1 MDPGKEP
8 FVLSLIHLPLILVLQ
23 IFSRMSVA
31 AVHVLGRLLQTL
43 AIAAL
48 ILFLLSFYKRH
59 SLEISERQ
67 IGSESLPKNG
77 GCGPGLLNISC
88 HSITAPA
95 QNGGPRNK
103 GSVYSR
109 VLVVPCMKE
118 DEVVWIKQELP
129 EIAKAVYVV
138 NDSTAFMRPPKNK
151 GHEVMV
157 YLTYIID
164 NYASLPDVSIFMHA
178 HRWTHHNDGLLD
190 NDAVEMISRLSDN
203 HVIRRGY
210 VNLRC
215 EWDPGCPE
223 WLHPVHSQ
231 ASLGKQEEAVLSRC
245 WRELFPSDPVPPFLS
260 QPCCA
265 QFALSKERILSIPLS
280 RYIFYRDWVLTTPL
294 SDYISGRI
302 WEYLWQYM
310 FSGEYANCP
319 LEHVCYCDGFGICF
333 GGETQYQ
340 GFVEL
345 KMEMEKMEMKLDDLN
360 PKANREK
367 QLIRDYWQGPR
378 ITPFS
383 NLQPAYLSDQ
393 IQAMKKELK
402 SRKMDALER
411 GEFAQNRAEECGRPW
426 KQGDG
431 F

>member
-1 MDPGKEP
+1 MDQGKKSLT
-8 FVLSLIHLPLILVLQ
+8 LSLPQTPLIRVLQ
-23 IFSRMSVA
+23 ISPRMSVA
-31 AVHVLGRLLQTL
+31 AVHVLVRLLQTL

-67 IGSESLPKNG
+67 ISSASLPKISS
-77 GCGPGLLNISC
+77 CGHRLLNTSC
-88 HSITAPA
+88 HSIPAPA
-95 QNGGPRNK
+95 QKGGSRNE

-109 VLVVPCMKE
+109 ILVVSCMKE
-118 DEVVWIKQELP
+118 DEVVWIKEELP

-138 NDSTAFMRPPKNK
+138 NDSTAFMHPPKNK

-164 NYASLPDVSIFMHA
+164 NYASLPNVSIFMHA

-190 NDAVEMISRLSDN
+190 NDAVEMISRLSDK

-223 WLHPVHSQ
+223 WLHPVYSQ

-245 WRELFPSDPVPPFLS
+245 WGELFPSDPVPPFLS

-265 QFALSKERILSIPLS
+265 QFAVSKERILSIPMS
-280 RYIFYRDWVLTTPL
+280 RYMFYRDWVLTTPL

-319 LEHVCYCDGFGICF
+319 LEHACYCDGFGICF

-345 KMEMEKMEMKLDDLN
+345 KMEMEKMEMKLDDL
-360 PKANREK
+360 KTGANSEK
-367 QLIRDYWQGPR
+367 QLIRHRYGTR
-378 ITPFS
+378 ITSF
-383 NLQPAYLSDQ
+383 NDFQPAYLSDQ
-393 IQAMKKELK
+393 VQAMKKELK

-411 GEFAQNRAEECGRPW
+411 GEYARNRAEECGRPW

>member
-1 MDPGKEP
+1 MWIKVKDLQY
-8 FVLSLIHLPLILVLQ
+8 FHLQTPLIRVQQ
-23 IFSRMSVA
+23 IFSRISVA
-31 AVHVLGRLLQTL
+31 AMHVLGRLLQTL

-48 ILFLLSFYKRH
+48 ILFLLSFYKHH
-59 SLEISERQ
+59 SLEINEHQ
-67 IGSESLPKNG
+67 ISSGSLPKNS
-77 GCGPGLLNISC
+77 GCGHGLLNTSC
-88 HSITAPA
+88 YPIPAPA
-95 QNGGPRNK
+95 QNDGPWNE
-103 GSVYSR
+103 GSEYSR

-138 NDSTAFMRPPKNK
+138 NDSTAFIHPPKNK

-164 NYASLPDVSIFMHA
+164 NYASLPNVSIFMHA
-178 HRWTHHNDGLLD
+178 HRWAHHNDGLLD
-190 NDAVEMISRLSDN
+190 NDAVQMISRLSDN

-223 WLHPVHSQ
+223 WLHPVNFQ
-231 ASLGKQEEAVLSRC
+231 ASLGKQEEAVLSSC

-265 QFALSKERILSIPLS
+265 QFAVSKERILSIPMS
-280 RYIFYRDWVLTTPL
+280 RYMFYRDWMLTTPL

-333 GGETQYQ
+333 GGEIQYQ
-340 GFVEL
+340 GFIEL
-345 KMEMEKMEMKLDDLN
+345 KMEMEKMEMKLDDLDTG
-360 PKANREK
+360 ANREK
-367 QLIRDYWQGPR
+367 QLIRDWHGTR
-378 ITPFS
+378 ITSFS
-383 NLQPAYLSDQ
+383 DLQPTYLSDQ
-393 IQAMKKELK
+393 VQAMKKELK
-402 SRKMDALER
+402 SRKIDALER
-411 GEFAQNRAEECGRPW
+411 GEYAQNRAEECGRPW

>member
-1 MDPGKEP
+1 
-8 FVLSLIHLPLILVLQ
+8 
-23 IFSRMSVA
+23 MSVA

-43 AIAAL
+43 AIAAF
-48 ILFLLSFYKRH
+48 ILFLLSFY
-59 SLEISERQ
+59 ERQ
-67 IGSESLPKNG
+67 SLDINERQLSSGGGSLPKNS
-77 GCGPGLLNISC
+77 GCGHGLLNISC
-88 HSITAPA
+88 HSIPAPA
-95 QNGGPRNK
+95 QNGGPRNE

-129 EIAKAVYVV
+129 DIAKAVYVV
-138 NDSTAFMRPPKNK
+138 NDSTAFMHPPKNK

-164 NYASLPDVSIFMHA
+164 NYASLPNVSIFMHA
-178 HRWTHHNDGLLD
+178 HRWTHHNDGLLG

-231 ASLGKQEEAVLSRC
+231 ASLGKQEEEVLSRC
-245 WRELFPSDPVPPFLS
+245 WRELFPSDPIPPFLS

-265 QFALSKERILSIPLS
+265 QFALSKERILSIPKS
-280 RYIFYRDWVLTTPL
+280 RYIFYRDWTLTTPL

-302 WEYLWQYM
+302 WEYLWQYI

-333 GGETQYQ
+333 GGEIQYQ
-340 GFVEL
+340 AFVEL
-345 KMEMEKMEMKLDDLN
+345 KMEMEKLEMKLDDLN
-360 PKANREK
+360 RGANREK
-367 QLIRDYWQGPR
+367 QSIRHYWHGTR
-378 ITPFS
+378 ITSFS
-383 NLQPAYLSDQ
+383 DIQPAYLSDQ
-393 IQAMKKELK
+393 VQAMKKELQ

-411 GEFAQNRAEECGRPW
+411 GEHAQSRAEECGRPW